1 MRNISVRDLVFEVT
15 RRCNMHCAHCLRG
28 AAQNLDITTQIIDR
42 TFDQIGQIGWLLFS
56 GGEPSL
62 NSKIIRYTVD
72 QVIRKQKNLE
82 SFYVVTNGKRYSQ
95 VMVNSLIDLYGYIL
109 GNDGENDMCGLALSK
124 DEFHG
129 SIRPENE
136 NRLRALSFFAEDKI
150 HSFSEGGIIDEG
162 RAESLNWE
170 KRPYSREMLDIV
182 SLDSESLEIDNT
194 LYISAKG
201 DVLIG
206 CDFSYAREDR
216 EKLGNILEAPLEDII
231 LKAEH
236 VAA

>member
-1 MRNISVRDLVFEVT
+1 MRSISVRDLVFEVT

-28 AAQNLDITTQIIDR
+28 EPQNLDMTTEIMDR
-42 TFDQIGQIGWLLFS
+42 TLDQVDQIGWLLFS

-62 NSKIIRYTVD
+62 NSKMIRYAVD

-82 SFYVVTNGKRYSQ
+82 SFYIVTNGKRYSP

-109 GNDGENDMCGLALSK
+109 GNGGENDMCGLALSK

-136 NRLRALSFFAEDKI
+136 NRLRALTFFTEDKI
-150 HSFSEGGIIDEG
+150 HSFSDGGIIDEG
-162 RAESLNWE
+162 RAESLDQG

-216 EKLGNILEAPLEDII
+216 EKMGNILETPLEKML
-231 LKAEH
+231 LKR
-236 VAA
+236 AAAAA

>member
-28 AAQNLDITTQIIDR
+28 EPQNLDMTTEIMDR
-42 TFDQIGQIGWLLFS
+42 TLDQIDQIGWLLFS

-62 NSKIIRYTVD
+62 NSKMIRYAVD
-72 QVIRKQKNLE
+72 QVIRKQKNVE

-109 GNDGENDMCGLALSK
+109 GNGGGNDMCGLALSK

-129 SIRPENE
+129 GIRPENE
-136 NRLRALSFFAEDKI
+136 NRLRALSFFTEDKI
-150 HSFSEGGIIDEG
+150 HSFSDGGIIDEG
-162 RAESLNWE
+162 RAESLDRG

-206 CDFSYAREDR
+206 CDFSYAREER
-216 EKLGNILEAPLEDII
+216 EKLGNILETPLEKML
-231 LKAEH
+231 LKR
-236 VAA
+236 AAAAA